1 MALDDREIARL
12 LADPSK
18 RIVGPLRWTDDEDQS
33 FGLEFSAELRAT
45 SGESLLVRG
54 QRCDPAGS
62 LRFSLILRGVGRI
75 AALDLGHPH
84 QGPDGRRCTGL
95 HFHRWSPPFRDHL
108 AAPLTLPEGF
118 KKDPVHRAWQL
129 FCRLTR
135 IAHDDTLADP
145 PPRQELLL

>member
-1 MALDDREIARL
+1 MALDDHEIARV

-33 FGLEFSAELRAT
+33 CGLEFHAELRAAT
-45 SGESLLVRG
+45 GELLLVRG

-62 LRFSLILRGVGRI
+62 LRFALILRGVGRI

-84 QGPDGRRCTGL
+84 QGPDGRRCTAL

-108 AAPLTLPEGF
+108 AAPITLPDAPG
-118 KKDPVHRAWQL
+118 DPVDRIWRL
-129 FCRLTR
+129 FCRLCK
-135 IAHDDTLADP
+135 ISHDGSLCDP
-145 PPRQELLL
+145 PPRQEILL

>member
-1 MALDDREIARL
+1 MALDDYEIARL

-33 FGLEFSAELRAT
+33 CGLEFAIELRAAT
-45 SGESLLVRG
+45 GELLLVRG

-62 LRFSLILRGVGRI
+62 LRFALILRGVGRI
-75 AALDLGHPH
+75 ASLDLGHPH
-84 QGPDGRRCTGL
+84 QGPDGRRCTAL

-108 AAPLTLPEGF
+108 AAPIKLPDAPG
-118 KKDPVHRAWQL
+118 DPVDRIWAL

-135 IAHDDTLADP
+135 ISHEGFLLDP
-145 PPRQELLL
+145 PPRQEILL

>member
-18 RIVGPLRWTDDEDQS
+18 RILGPLRWTDDEDLS
-33 FGLEFSAELRAT
+33 CGLEFAAELRAA

-62 LRFSLILRGVGRI
+62 LRFALILRGVGRI

-108 AAPLTLPEGF
+108 AAPLTLPEGPR
-118 KKDPVHRAWQL
+118 DPVDRAWQL

-135 IAHDDTLADP
+135 IAHDGLLADP
-145 PPRQELLL
+145 PPRQEILL